1 METNHFESEDNAP
14 IADEPSALRQK
25 DYDDAVAVG
34 EEIERQVADLGSLVT
49 PLGYELIIATMIIAC
64 IYPAVWVVVVLFY
77 VTAIT
82 ANVKRNAAK
91 AALKRRDIQAAKS
104 AIAEAKGWTT
114 GLSLTQAAMAVIEL
128 WGFFQLLNYFKG

>member
-1 METNHFESEDNAP
+1 MLMETNHSETETNAQD
-14 IADEPSALRQK
+14 ASAFRQK

-34 EEIERQVADLGSLVT
+34 EEIVRQVADLGSTVT
-49 PLGYELIIATMIIAC
+49 PIGVELILANMFIAC

-82 ANVKRNAAK
+82 AGVKRNAAK
-91 AALKRRDIQAAKS
+91 AALKRRDVQAAKS

-114 GLSLTQAAMAVIEL
+114 GLNLTQAAMALIEL
-128 WGFFQLLNYFKG
+128 WGLFQLLNSFKG

>member
-1 METNHFESEDNAP
+1 METNRSESEDNAP

-34 EEIERQVADLGSLVT
+34 EEIERQVADLGSTVT
-49 PLGYELIIATMIIAC
+49 PLGMELILANMFIAC

-82 ANVKRNAAK
+82 AGVKRNAAK
-91 AALKRRDIQAAKS
+91 AALKRRDVQAAKS
-104 AIAEAKGWTT
+104 AIAEAKGWTK
-114 GLSLTQAAMAVIEL
+114 GLNLTQAAMAIIEL
-128 WGFFQLLNYFKG
+128 WGLFQLLNYFKG

>member
-1 METNHFESEDNAP
+1 METNHSETETNAQD
-14 IADEPSALRQK
+14 ASAFRQK

-34 EEIERQVADLGSLVT
+34 EEIVRQVADLGSTVT
-49 PLGYELIIATMIIAC
+49 PIGVELILANMFIAC

-82 ANVKRNAAK
+82 AGVKRNAAK
-91 AALKRRDIQAAKS
+91 AALKRRDVQAAKS

-114 GLSLTQAAMAVIEL
+114 GLNLTQAAMALIEL
-128 WGFFQLLNYFKG
+128 WGLFQLLNSFKG